1 MTLDLKLIKKQGLT
15 IRQYMMLQF
24 FYFQKSGENKD
35 YVQQYGRVPLTEANE
50 LALKGWLKI
59 NSFMGEDG
67 KVAKKVELRDKA
79 RKLFEGDEDY
89 FLKWFNL
96 FPLKTGDRYLR
107 PKDDDTIKGRA
118 LRKKWNKHFKGNADK
133 AKRAIQVLE
142 AEKEWRRRNGKFQ
155 FMNNAETWLNQGKWE
170 EYADLLDSKDT
181 QIARLKDDYR

>member
-1 MTLDLKLIKKQGLT
+1 MV
-15 IRQYMMLQF
+15 LQF
-24 FYFQKSGENKD
+24 FYFQKSGDNKD
-35 YVQQYGRVPLTEANE
+35 FVEIYGKVPLTEAYI
-50 LALKGWLKI
+50 LANKGWLKI
-59 NSFMGEDG
+59 TTLENGQRAVD
-67 KVAKKVELRDKA
+67 LRDKT
-79 RKLFEGDEDY
+79 RSLFEGDEDY

-142 AEKEWRRRNGKFQ
+142 AEKEWRRKNGKFQ

-170 EYADLLDSKDT
+170 EYVDLLDSKDAQT
-181 QIARLKDDYR
+181 ARLKDDYR